1 MNFDDTDQFTPA
13 KGASVFLVSFIVS
26 AISYFVSEKAY
37 SLALGMS
44 FILFM
49 GVTMNFFNSVM
60 YQLKR
65 LNGDYDE

>member
-1 MNFDDTDQFTPA
+1 MRFDNTDQFTPA

-26 AISYFVSEKAY
+26 VISYFVSEKVY

-44 FILFM
+44 FILFI
-49 GVTMNFFNSVM
+49 GVTMNFYNSVI

-65 LNGDYDE
+65 MNGDYDE